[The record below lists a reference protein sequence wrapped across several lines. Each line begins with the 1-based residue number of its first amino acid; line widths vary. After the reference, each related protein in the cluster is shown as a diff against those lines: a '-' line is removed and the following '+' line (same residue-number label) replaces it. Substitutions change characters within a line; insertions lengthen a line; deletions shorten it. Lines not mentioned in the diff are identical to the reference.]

1 MARATRA
8 LAGRYTGEQASKQAS
23 RAAREGLYWF
33 SNSECKA
40 SFSWLLLNHS
50 PARNYVTIPFCPSY
64 QGNFIMQVVDI
75 RAFSVMFAVL
85 FIPDSWSRIYR
96 GILSLLREIL

>member
-1 MARATRA
+1 MQVVDI
-8 LAGRYTGEQASKQAS
+8 QAFSVMF
-23 RAAREGLYWF
+23 AARSIPDSWSRIYRGFFEP
-33 SNSECKA
+33 SE
-40 SFSWLLLNHS
+40 
-50 PARNYVTIPFCPSY
+50 
-64 QGNFIMQVVDI
+64 GNFIMQVVDN

>member
-1 MARATRA
+1 MVPFPARALPPTA
-8 LAGRYTGEQASKQAS
+8 MGREAS
-23 RAAREGLYWF
+23 G
-33 SNSECKA
+33 
-40 SFSWLLLNHS
+40 
-50 PARNYVTIPFCPSY
+50 

-96 GILSLLREIL
+96 GILSPLREIL